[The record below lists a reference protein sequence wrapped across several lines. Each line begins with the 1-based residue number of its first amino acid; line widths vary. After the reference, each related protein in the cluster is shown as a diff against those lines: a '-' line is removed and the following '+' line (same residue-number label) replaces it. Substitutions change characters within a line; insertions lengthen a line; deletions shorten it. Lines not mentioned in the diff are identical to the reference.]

1 LNTTLFRQGIIQVDQ
16 TNHHTTPRQAPP
28 APGRLV
34 GEVVTLDLTPSPAQ
48 ISAAVAFPH
57 YFPMTTNVTQLLDP
71 RTLYHTPED
80 LIPFLTSAGWT
91 RTSRDLHRCWL
102 NPALSPTPTT
112 KWRAYLL
119 TLAHQGYA
127 LTSPYECITGH
138 LPQ

>member
-57 YFPMTTNVTQLLDP
+57 YFPMITNVSQLLDP
-71 RTLYHTPED
+71 RTLHHTPED
-80 LIPFLTSAGWT
+80 LIPSTGWT
-91 RTSRDLHRCWL
+91 RTSPELTTAVIAADLL
-102 NPALSPTPTT
+102 
-112 KWRAYLL
+112 K
-119 TLAHQGYA
+119 
-127 LTSPYECITGH
+127 IV
-138 LPQ
+138 